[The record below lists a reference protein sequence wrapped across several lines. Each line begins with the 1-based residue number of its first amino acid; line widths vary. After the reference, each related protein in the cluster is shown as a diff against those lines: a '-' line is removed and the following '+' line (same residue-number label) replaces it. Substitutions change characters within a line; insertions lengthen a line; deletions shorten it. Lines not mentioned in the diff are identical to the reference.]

1 MHSMQSQYVSKVI
14 KEEEQEQMI
23 QSLKEIKIEGQR
35 KEEEERLEKKRR
47 DEDPMNMKTFMRIP
61 Y

>member
-1 MHSMQSQYVSKVI
+1 
-14 KEEEQEQMI
+14 MI

-47 DEDPMNMKTFMRIP
+47 DEDPMNMRTFMRIP

>member
-47 DEDPMNMKTFMRIP
+47 DEDPMNMRTFMRIP

>member
-23 QSLKEIKIEGQR
+23 QSLKEMKIEGQR

-47 DEDPMNMKTFMRIP
+47 DEDPMNMRTFMRIP

>member
-35 KEEEERLEKKRR
+35 KEEEERLEKKKR
-47 DEDPMNMKTFMRIP
+47 DEDPMNMRTFMRIP